1 MYIKCCIYSNFPFFK
16 LCRVVSRSTIQVK
29 THAQVVLKR
38 LQGGEDVFA
47 ELDEH
52 ERQNLVTEEEDTSD
66 SKRFFGP
73 DEVSVAS
80 ALLLLRADEITSLD
94 SPTSTVTIVED
105 ETAWMGE
112 CLYRLVQ
119 GISTALD
126 EPKHEVIPRFFS

>member
-1 MYIKCCIYSNFPFFK
+1 MEEDKQDDSDEVCLSSRRHLSRMYIKCCIYSNFPFFK

-38 LQGGEDVFA
+38 LQGGEDIFA

-94 SPTSTVTIVED
+94 SPSSTVTIVED
-105 ETAWMGE
+105 ETA
-112 CLYRLVQ
+112 
-119 GISTALD
+119 
-126 EPKHEVIPRFFS
+126 